1 MTRRNALALLASAG
15 ALAAAEGKKM
25 KILVLCTGNSCRS
38 QMTEGFLKSFD
49 SRLEV
54 HSAGTEPSSR
64 VNPYAIRV
72 MKEVGIDISGGH
84 PKKVDQFIDQPI
96 DYVITVCDDADK
108 NCPYFRGKV
117 GKRMHIGF
125 PDPADATGTEE
136 EILAVFRKTR
146 DDIRDRFRALY
157 DDEIAPKL

>member
-1 MTRRNALALLASAG
+1 MTRRNALALLATTG
-15 ALAAAEGKKM
+15 ALTAAEGKKM
-25 KILVLCTGNSCRS
+25 KILALCTGNSCRS

-49 SRLEV
+49 SRLEA

-64 VNPYAIRV
+64 VNPHAIRV
-72 MKEVGIDISGGH
+72 MKEVGIDISGGQ
-84 PKKVDQFIDQPI
+84 PKKVDQFLDEPF
-96 DYVITVCDDADK
+96 DYVITVCDDADQ

-117 GKRMHIGF
+117 GKRMHIAF
-125 PDPADATGTEE
+125 PDPADATGAEE